1 MTTGMA
7 AACIVAAMLAVAV
20 PGALGVVGGTPD
32 TTHTFVGAAIQVQTQ
47 GGVVGHELCSGVLI
61 SPTEFVTAAHCFQTD
76 ADSAPVDITFDQNA
90 LAPSS
95 VIEVPAS
102 AVHNDL
108 DPAYDIAVIN
118 LPPQDAQSTHATP
131 GSAGQKDS
139 LDVVGYG
146 VSDISHKVA
155 LAFGSRMIAT
165 TKQASAGN
173 LSDTYLKLLGG
184 PGSCQGDSGGPDLI
198 SGTSTVVAIN
208 TYSNGNPNCNGVTYS
223 LRLDIPGVQ
232 QFLTA
237 HAS

>member
-76 ADSAPVDITFDQNA
+76 ANSAPVDITFDQNA
-90 LAPSS
+90 LAPST

-102 AVHNDL
+102 AVINDA
-108 DPAYDIAVIN
+108 AYDIAVIN
-118 LPPQDAQSTHATP
+118 LPKEDAQAAWATI
-131 GSAGQKDS
+131 GSSNQKDS

-146 VSDISHKVA
+146 VSDISHKQV

-173 LSDTYLKLLGG
+173 LSGTYLKLLGG